1 MAPKRQEVILL
12 VDGYNVIGA
21 WKDLYP
27 NEETPLQQSS
37 GEELE
42 VARNRLIEQ
51 LINFSS
57 FEGYFTT
64 VVFDAHNRDTPAVNE
79 ILTPN
84 VSTYYTEYKETAD
97 TYIEKFCAGHRT
109 DTRLKTR
116 VLVATSDRA
125 QQLTVGGY
133 GAEWISALQ
142 LVNNIESSSRKSR
155 DAAFGKKKQPKGNG
169 TGRLFNSLDAESQAK
184 LSAMVHG
191 STPVI
196 DKKKH
201 KKGQNQLPQA
211 KPQTISSTAVNTQTP
226 EIAQK
231 QPEKADHQ
239 SGKTPD
245 AKSPAMPAVIA
256 PLAPTAIGNG
266 QTLEITRRKRTRSSA
281 FNNLDAE
288 SQALL
293 AAMLQG
299 KSPEK

>member
-42 VARNRLIEQ
+42 VARNRLVEQ

-57 FEGYFTT
+57 FEGYSTT
-64 VVFDAHNRDTPAVNE
+64 VVFDAHNRDTPAVTE

-84 VSTYYTEYKETAD
+84 VSVYYTEYKETAD

-116 VLVATSDRA
+116 ILVATSDRA

-133 GAEWISALQ
+133 GAEWLSALQ
-142 LVNNIESSSRKSR
+142 LVNNIESSSRKAR
-155 DAAFGKKKQPKGNG
+155 DAAFGKKKQKKGNG
-169 TGRLFNSLDAESQAK
+169 TGRLFNSLDAESQAA

-191 STPVI
+191 QNPTTG
-196 DKKKH
+196 KKKS
-201 KKGQNQLPQA
+201 KKEPPKKESPKKEYGAEQLCPPPTLQPPVAQPVVSHPPETA
-211 KPQTISSTAVNTQTP
+211 K
-226 EIAQK
+226 K
-231 QPEKADHQ
+231 QPKKDQ
-239 SGKTPD
+239 N
-245 AKSPAMPAVIA
+245 KS
-256 PLAPTAIGNG
+256 
-266 QTLEITRRKRTRSSA
+266 
-281 FNNLDAE
+281 FNSLDAE

-293 AAMLQG
+293 SAMLQG
-299 KSPEK
+299 RSPKI

>member
-27 NEETPLQQSS
+27 NEETPLQQTN

-42 VARNRLIEQ
+42 VARNKLIEQ

-64 VVFDAHNRDTPAVNE
+64 VVFDAHNRDTPSVTE
-79 ILTPN
+79 VLTPN
-84 VSTYYTEYKETAD
+84 VSIYYTEYKETAD

-109 DTRLKTR
+109 DVRLKTR

-125 QQLTVGGY
+125 QQLTVGGF

-155 DAAFGKKKQPKGNG
+155 DAAFGKKKQKKGNG
-169 TGRLFNSLDAESQAK
+169 TGRLFNSLDAESQAV

-191 STPVI
+191 NAPALEM
-196 DKKKH
+196 KKQ
-201 KKGQNQLPQA
+201 KKGQNQESKTTPPTSTIASTQA
-211 KPQTISSTAVNTQTP
+211 PKIDP
-226 EIAQK
+226 E
-231 QPEKADHQ
+231 QPKKADHQ
-239 SGKTPD
+239 SFKTLE
-245 AKSPAMPAVIA
+245 AK
-256 PLAPTAIGNG
+256 APTRPSVTANSPIP
-266 QTLEITRRKRTRSSA
+266 EITRRTRKRSSSSA
-281 FNNLDAE
+281 FNALDAE

-293 AAMLQG
+293 SAMMQG
-299 KSPEK
+299 KPPEK

>member
-27 NEETPLQQSS
+27 NEETPLQQTS

-64 VVFDAHNRDTPAVNE
+64 VVFDAHNRDTPAVSE

-169 TGRLFNSLDAESQAK
+169 TGRLFNSLNAESQAM

-191 STPVI
+191 GTPAI
-196 DKKKH
+196 GLKKP
-201 KKGQNQLPQA
+201 KKNQNQFKAKLPTVLATTVNSQTA
-211 KPQTISSTAVNTQTP
+211 KLVQDQPQ
-226 EIAQK
+226 
-231 QPEKADHQ
+231 KADHQ
-239 SGKTPD
+239 LGKTPD
-245 AKSPAMPAVIA
+245 AK
-256 PLAPTAIGNG
+256 LPTLPSATVNG
-266 QTLEITRRKRTRSSA
+266 QTPETTRRTRKRSSSSA
-281 FNNLDAE
+281 FNALDAE

-293 AAMLQG
+293 SAMLQG
-299 KSPEK
+299 KPPKK